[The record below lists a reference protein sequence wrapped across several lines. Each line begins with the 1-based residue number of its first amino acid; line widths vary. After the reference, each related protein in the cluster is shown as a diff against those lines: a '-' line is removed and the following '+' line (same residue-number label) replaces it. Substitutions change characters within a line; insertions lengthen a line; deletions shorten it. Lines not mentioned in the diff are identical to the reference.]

1 MIELFDTHVH
11 LDAYED
17 DLDQVLERA
26 KSAGVNR
33 FLAIGASRGIES
45 NFKAKEI
52 AASNENVWFT
62 AGVHPHDAK
71 DITDL
76 FRLEQI
82 LKDPKLRA
90 IGETGLDYYRDWAP
104 KDLQLKLFEAHLEVA
119 KQMNLP
125 VVIHSRDA
133 AKDCLAVI
141 KRFLPL
147 KGVFHCFSDSL
158 EIAKQ
163 VIDIGF
169 YVSIP
174 GSLTFKKAD
183 LLRETVAQIP
193 LDRILLETDAPYLA
207 PEPYRGKR
215 NESSF
220 MIYTATTLAKIKGE
234 TLELVAN
241 VTTKNARELF
251 SV

>member
-11 LDAYED
+11 LDTYED

-26 KSAGVNR
+26 KSVGVNR

-45 NFKAKEI
+45 NFKAREI
-52 AASNENVWFT
+52 AAANENVWFT

-76 FRLEQI
+76 FRVEQI

-133 AKDCLAVI
+133 VHDCLAVI

-183 LLRETVAQIP
+183 SLRETVARIP
-193 LDRILLETDAPYLA
+193 LDRVLLETDGPYLA

-220 MIYTATTLAKIKGE
+220 IVHTAATLAEIKGE

>member
-26 KSAGVNR
+26 RSVGVNR

-45 NFKAKEI
+45 NFKAKDI
-52 AASNENVWFT
+52 AAANENVWFT

-76 FRLEQI
+76 SGLEQI
-82 LKDPKLRA
+82 FNHPKLRA

-104 KDLQLKLFEAHLEVA
+104 KDSQLKLFEAHLELA
-119 KQMNLP
+119 KQMSLP
-125 VVIHSRDA
+125 IVIHSRDA
-133 AKDCLAVI
+133 AHDCLSVI

-158 EIAKQ
+158 EIAEQ
-163 VIDIGF
+163 VIEIGF

-174 GSLTFKKAD
+174 GSLTFKKAN
-183 LLRETVAQIP
+183 LLRETVARIP
-193 LDRILLETDAPYLA
+193 LDRILLETDGPYLA

-220 MIYTATTLAKIKGE
+220 IIHTAATLAEIRGE
-234 TLELVAN
+234 TLELIAN